1 MSKNI
6 ETPVEKL
13 NKTVASRDEAFNMM
27 SNGTAPA
34 QKGYKDPNRKKAQKQ
49 SWKETEASVS
59 LGVVKKEIEAATE
72 FGKLRIPRL
81 KTMIET
87 CQDLQKGSAN
97 EAKRLQDK
105 VATLVIPE
113 DYRDA
118 NGNLLSR
125 AEFENK
131 LSLSFVAERQ
141 ALKSA
146 NKEKEVFSNSTIAT
160 AYRAA
165 QTGFV
170 NADNAY
176 TKNPTAALQ
185 EKLMKAVTQYK
196 TCKDRYDTATTTIQ
210 AKVEAAVAARDEKS
224 NEAVAAFEAY
234 NKWVAN
240 EGSIFHKIAR
250 ANEGATRFEQ
260 QIALLKAAIATLQG
274 QQPAPKVV
282 KATETLTI
290 EERLSRAE
298 ALLHPIVDH
307 EPQMPVATTEEND
320 TDVEED
326 TVSLTYTTKVAKV
339 NELLENEEFQALV
352 DDYFVDDDGNVRDGL
367 DQFVSED
374 YEINIV
380 GKHATALLNR
390 WKNLVKA

>member
-1 MSKNI
+1 MTKNI
-6 ETPVEKL
+6 ETSSDRL
-13 NKTVASRDEAFNMM
+13 NKTLASRDEAFNMM
-27 SNGTAPA
+27 NNGTAPA
-34 QKGYKDPNRKKAQKQ
+34 AKGFKDPNKKKAQKN

-146 NKEKEVFSNSTIAT
+146 KKELELFANSTIAQ
-160 AYRAA
+160 AYRASQA
-165 QTGFV
+165 GFL
-170 NADNAY
+170 NADNAFL
-176 TKNPTAALQ
+176 KSPTAALQ
-185 EKLMKAVTQYK
+185 EKLAKAVTSYK
-196 TCKDRYDTATTTIQ
+196 SCKDRYDTANTQIQ
-210 AKVEAAVAARDEKS
+210 AKIEVATAARDEKS

-260 QIALLKAAIATLQG
+260 QISLLKAAIAALQG
-274 QQPAPKVV
+274 QQATPKVV
-282 KATETLTI
+282 NTKAETLTI
-290 EERLSRAE
+290 EERLARAE
-298 ALLHPIVDH
+298 ALLKHDH
-307 EPQMPVATTEEND
+307 EPQMPQNEVIETEENNLYI
-320 TDVEED
+320 T
-326 TVSLTYTTKVAKV
+326 
-339 NELLENEEFQALV
+339 ENEDVRSLLTNEDFCDIV
-352 DDYFVDDDGNVRDGL
+352 DEHFLKANGDPRKGMEAFVNQTTGAITVTQEN
-367 DQFVSED
+367 
-374 YEINIV
+374 
-380 GKHATALLNR
+380 ATRILTK
-390 WKNLVKA
+390 WHKQVKA